1 MIMKKTTFSKQSQ
14 QGSVL
19 LEALIAVVI
28 FSIGILGLV
37 AMLARST
44 NSVNDT
50 RLRDDVF
57 TAFNSEIA
65 QKQVISRNV
74 KNFNDTQLN
83 ISINQNDTFLK
94 RLSNEKAFNLQSGE
108 SLQHRMQEYDSQK
121 FSIDGPEG
129 NARGYLS
136 RNQLE
141 YGVEREKEQSGARS
155 LEFFSYRDDGP
166 IRHKN

>member
-37 AMLARST
+37 ATLARST

-83 ISINQNDTFLK
+83 ISINSNDTFLK
-94 RLSNEKAFNLQSGE
+94 RLSNKDAFNLQSGE
-108 SLQHRMQEYDSQK
+108 SLQHRMQEDIA
-121 FSIDGPEG
+121 IDGPEG

-141 YGVEREKEQSGARS
+141 YGVEREREQSGARS

>member
-37 AMLARST
+37 ATLARST

-83 ISINQNDTFLK
+83 ISINSNDTFLK
-94 RLSNEKAFNLQSGE
+94 RLSNKDAFNLQSGE
-108 SLQHRMQEYDSQK
+108 SLQHRMQEDISN
-121 FSIDGPEG
+121 FAIDGPEG

-141 YGVEREKEQSGARS
+141 YGVEREREQSGARS

>member
-1 MIMKKTTFSKQSQ
+1 MEKTMSSKQSQ

-19 LEALIAVVI
+19 LEALIAVII

-37 AMLARST
+37 AMLARAT

-57 TAFNSEIA
+57 TALNSEIA

-74 KNFNDTQLN
+74 NNFDDPKLN
-83 ISINQNDTFLK
+83 IALGSGDTFLQ
-94 RLSNEKAFNLQSGE
+94 RLPNKDAFNLQSAP
-108 SLQHRMQEYDSQK
+108 SLQHRMQEDSSI
-121 FSIDGPEG
+121 FSIDGPTG

-141 YGVEREKEQSGARS
+141 YGVKREGEQSGTRS

>member
-37 AMLARST
+37 ATLARST

-83 ISINQNDTFLK
+83 ISINSNDTFLK
-94 RLSNEKAFNLQSGE
+94 RLSNKDAFNLQSGE
-108 SLQHRMQEYDSQK
+108 SLQHRMQEDISN
-121 FSIDGPEG
+121 FAIDGPKG

-141 YGVEREKEQSGARS
+141 YGVEREREQSGARS

>member
-1 MIMKKTTFSKQSQ
+1 MKKTTSSKQSQ

-37 AMLARST
+37 ATLARST

-94 RLSNEKAFNLQSGE
+94 RLSNKNAFNLQSGE
-108 SLQHRMQEYDSQK
+108 SLQHRMKEDISN
-121 FSIDGPEG
+121 FAIDGPDG

-141 YGVEREKEQSGARS
+141 YGVEREREQSGARS

>member
-37 AMLARST
+37 ATLARST

-83 ISINQNDTFLK
+83 ISINSNDTFLK
-94 RLSNEKAFNLQSGE
+94 RLSNKDAFNLQSGE
-108 SLQHRMQEYDSQK
+108 SLQHRMQEDISN
-121 FSIDGPEG
+121 FAIDGPEG

-141 YGVEREKEQSGARS
+141 YDVEREREQSGARS